1 MPRLSV
7 KASTVAGKDFRT
19 ELQNMAASFAGRRT
33 IAATVT
39 VPLDLRWWYWLEYG
53 TATHSEIKPTGEY
66 IITPENAKAL
76 RFPDPEGIYAGH
88 WAKDPGFAYLARVSH
103 PGIRPRHIVSSVY
116 QDNLVH
122 AISQLQDFFH
132 TNKIRGDLLKQRL
145 ETVIMPHAIELIKL
159 SLDIEAPGVR
169 TEDKWGRLEGRQA
182 SEVFGQ
188 EATITDT
195 ST

>member
-7 KASTVAGKDFRT
+7 KASSLDFRN

-39 VPLDLRWWYWLEYG
+39 VPFDLRWWYWLEYG
-53 TATHSEIKPTGEY
+53 TATESTIKPTGEY

-76 RFPDPEGIYAGH
+76 RFPDPEGLYGGG
-88 WAKDPGFAYLARVSH
+88 WGKDPGFAYLARVHH
-103 PGIRPRHIVSSVY
+103 PGIRPRHIVSKIY

-122 AISQLQDFFH
+122 AISQFQNFFA
-132 TNKIRGDLLKQRL
+132 TSKIRGDLLKQRL
-145 ETVIMPHAIELIKL
+145 ETVILPYAIELIKL

-169 TEDKWGRLEGRQA
+169 TEDNWGRLKGKAA

-188 EATITDT
+188 DATITDT
-195 ST
+195 SS